1 MANYKVSRV
10 YNPLF
15 IYGASGLGKT
25 HLMQAIAHEILEKRD
40 DCYVMYLS
48 SEKFTNEMI
57 SAVRNNTN
65 CLLYTSDRIFFFV
78 FLVCYY

>member
-25 HLMQAIAHEILEKRD
+25 HLMQAIAHEILEK
-40 DCYVMYLS
+40 
-48 SEKFTNEMI
+48 EMI
-57 SAVRNNTN
+57 AM
-65 CLLYTSDRIFFFV
+65 
-78 FLVCYY
+78 